1 MIGISCGRL
10 EDLPALRDFAEAH
23 GLGLELQE
31 FALPEVLDGDWRAL
45 LQRYRRALVGFAGP
59 ISLHGP
65 FVDLFSGSVD
75 PRIAAVAMERYRQS
89 LEIAAELGAWLV
101 NFHLNY
107 NPLVDEP
114 SYRPRWLERQA
125 AFWSELA
132 IEAQEVGVRIALEN
146 MWEPDPFLQVEVIQR
161 VNHFHIGVC
170 LDIGHAYLYSRVP
183 IHAWINILEPV
194 LIYAHLH
201 NTTGVQDR
209 HLPLNQGVIP
219 VEPVLIRLA
228 QCLNRPMLILEM
240 PSLAEI
246 QESFPILQRA
256 LQRTSWPL

>member
-10 EDLPALRDFAEAH
+10 TDLPALREFAEAH

-31 FALPEVLDGDWRAL
+31 FALPEVLDGEWRDL
-45 LQRYRRALVGFAGP
+45 LRRYRQALSGFTGP

-75 PRIAAVAMERYRQS
+75 PRIAAVTMERYRHS
-89 LEIAAELGAWLV
+89 LAIAAESGAWLV

-114 SYRPRWLERQA
+114 SYRPRWLERQV
-125 AFWSELA
+125 AFWTELA
-132 IEAQEVGVRIALEN
+132 FEAQEAGIRIALEN
-146 MWEPDPFLQVEVIQR
+146 MWEPDPFLQVEVIQQ
-161 VNHFHIGVC
+161 VNHFGVGAC

-183 IHAWINILEPV
+183 IQAWINVLEPV

-201 NTTGVQDR
+201 NTSGSQDR
-209 HLPLNQGVIP
+209 HLPLTQGVIP
-219 VEPVLIRLA
+219 VEPVLSRLA
-228 QCLNRPMLILEM
+228 RCLNRPMLILEM
-240 PSLAEI
+240 PGLAEI
-246 QESFPILQRA
+246 RESLPLLQRILQRV
-256 LQRTSWPL
+256 TSLG